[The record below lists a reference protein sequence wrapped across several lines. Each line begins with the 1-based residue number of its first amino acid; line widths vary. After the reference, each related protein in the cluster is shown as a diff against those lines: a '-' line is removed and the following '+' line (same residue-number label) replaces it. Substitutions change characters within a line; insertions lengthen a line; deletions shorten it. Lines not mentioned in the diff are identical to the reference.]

1 MNDTKDK
8 IRRFISEE
16 LLFDESRRIAD
27 DQPLVGEVLDSLA
40 LMQLVEYLED
50 EFQIEVADEDVTP
63 ENFQTLNDLDR
74 YVGKRSPA

>member
-8 IRRFISEE
+8 IRKFISEE
-16 LLFDESRRIAD
+16 LLFDDSRRIED

-50 EFQIEVADEDVTP
+50 EFHIEVADEDVTP

-74 YVGKRSPA
+74 YIGKRSPA